1 MLNRPQ
7 APVPTSPG
15 IAQAPVQTGT
25 RGDRQ
30 ACQQLREDQFIL
42 AKLPLRDWGSSPTTL
57 RECDPSSRKQPTLPK
72 PAASLPQPQQ
82 SRVLQENLVPQ
93 LLAPGA
99 SARGGPAG

>member
-1 MLNRPQ
+1 MLDYSDQLLELSSTQKLVKISEYR
-7 APVPTSPG
+7 VLD
-15 IAQAPVQTGT
+15 T
-25 RGDRQ
+25 RLWNHYLQ
-30 ACQQLREDQFIL
+30 
-42 AKLPLRDWGSSPTTL
+42 DWGSSPTTL